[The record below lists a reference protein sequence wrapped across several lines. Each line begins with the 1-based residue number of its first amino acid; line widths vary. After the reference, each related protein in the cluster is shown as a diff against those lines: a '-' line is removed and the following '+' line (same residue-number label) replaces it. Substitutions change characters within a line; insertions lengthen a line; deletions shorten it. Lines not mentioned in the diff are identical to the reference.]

1 MAFRQLRCT
10 GSVFACAPQPLVKQ
24 RMDELAAAKALQPR
38 PPGKCH
44 DCKSVLASGDRVRLD
59 AHLAQMDGFQDV
71 SVDITQNVG
80 HTAALSVLP
89 TIIKNSKLFCV
100 RAGRIFLP
108 VPLRLPEHFS
118 AAVAET
124 ATRDLKDMVGN
135 GMALC
140 EVGAVLALV
149 LVSACH
155 Q

>member
-1 MAFRQLRCT
+1 MSLQ
-10 GSVFACAPQPLVKQ
+10 QPKPCSLDRLKNA
-24 RMDELAAAKALQPR
+24 M
-38 PPGKCH
+38 
-44 DCKSVLASGDRVRLD
+44 DRVRLD

-108 VPLRLPEHFS
+108 EELFAAMGFPMFSPQADPVPLRLPEHFS

-140 EVGAVLALV
+140 QVGAVLALV